1 MPDVTFEVKFAPK
14 VDAFF
19 RTRFTTKK
27 EEEDFMSLPESYWII
42 WSLALL
48 LLGLSALIGEFS
60 ILPWLSLALASAGLA
75 NFFGASTDAQLFWF
89 SLVLV
94 LSVLAS
100 RKLFR
105 QGSVG
110 NEQITETLT
119 DMVGAKL
126 TVRSVDKKY
135 ADRGEGLSSSGKLW
149 SIEHINGVS
158 LTNSETVVCVSTSG
172 ISLLVDHTKGE

>member
-1 MPDVTFEVKFAPK
+1 MPGVTFEIKFAQK

-19 RTRFTTKK
+19 RTRFTTRK
-27 EEEDFMSLPESYWII
+27 EEYLMSLPESYWII
-42 WSLALL
+42 WSLALV

-75 NFFGASTDAQLFWF
+75 NFYGASTDAQLFWF

-105 QGSVG
+105 QGRSD

-135 ADRGEGLSSSGKLW
+135 AERGEGLSRSGKLW
-149 SIEHINGVS
+149 TIEHINGVS
-158 LTNSETVVCVSTSG
+158 LSNNETVVCVSTSG
-172 ISLLVDHTKGE
+172 ISLLVDHNKGE

>member
-1 MPDVTFEVKFAPK
+1 MNLASELDEFA
-14 VDAFF
+14 

-27 EEEDFMSLPESYWII
+27 QEEPFMPLPESYWII

-48 LLGLSALIGEFS
+48 LLGLSAVIGEFS

-75 NFFGASTDAQLFWF
+75 SFYGASTDAQLFWF

-94 LSVLAS
+94 SSVIAS

-105 QGSVG
+105 QGSAD

-126 TVRSVDKKY
+126 TVRSVDKKL
-135 ADRGEGLSSSGKLW
+135 AERGEGLSRSGKLW
-149 SIEHINGVS
+149 NIEHIDGSS
-158 LTNSETVVCVSTSG
+158 LTNNETVICVSTSG
-172 ISLLVDHTKGE
+172 ISLLVDCIKGE